1 MCGPGNCSREAS
13 VPSGGSGVPRGP
25 ALRGPA
31 SVLRVLHPVG
41 KLPAAV
47 YWRRRLLV
55 LGLVLT
61 VLGAAGWLGVTLLA
75 GRGSSSASTAS
86 TSQSREAQVPALE
99 RVVPSLSAV
108 ATPTPPATVPGAE
121 AVATSAVPDPV
132 AGGPCTDEMLGL
144 EVRTPGSAAV
154 GSKPTFELLVS
165 NVSAVPCVRAL
176 DKGLQELRLF
186 DLSGNR
192 IWGSNDCF
200 PEAGSDLRTLAP
212 GEVVTI
218 PLVWGG
224 LTSEQTC
231 TAERVTPP
239 PGNYVVR
246 GRLDT
251 KSSPDAPFTLA

>member
-1 MCGPGNCSREAS
+1 VPGRPGREPPDS
-13 VPSGGSGVPRGP
+13 VPG
-25 ALRGPA
+25 
-31 SVLRVLHPVG
+31 VLHPVG

-47 YWRRRLLV
+47 YWRRRLVLLTLVVAV
-55 LGLVLT
+55 LGG
-61 VLGAAGWLGVTLLA
+61 GAWLAVSLL
-75 GRGSSSASTAS
+75 SSRDSASGASTAAS
-86 TSQSREAQVPALE
+86 TRPVPALE

-108 ATPTPPATVPGAE
+108 ATPTPPLVPTATTAAAPP
-121 AVATSAVPDPV
+121 AVPDPV
-132 AGGPCTDEMLGL
+132 AGGPCTDDMIGL
-144 EVRTPGSAAV
+144 QVRTPGSAAV

-176 DKGLQELRLF
+176 DKGFQELRLF
-186 DLSGNR
+186 DVAGHR

-200 PEAGSDLRTLAP
+200 PEASSDPRTLAP

-231 TAERVTPP
+231 TAARVAPP
-239 PGNYVVR
+239 AGNYVVR

-251 KSSPDAPFTLA
+251 KTSTDAPFTLV